1 MRLIK
6 NLLGKLIRLLY
17 RLVYRL
23 IPCQNDTVLFISFHG
38 RGYSD
43 NPMALHKY
51 MSTHLKYKKYEC
63 IFVIKNK
70 KKKNFEFKNVK
81 LLNISVSLIF
91 TI

>member
-1 MRLIK
+1 MEVMMRLIK

-51 MSTHLKYKKYEC
+51 VYA
-63 IFVIKNK
+63 
-70 KKKNFEFKNVK
+70 FKVSK
-81 LLNISVSLIF
+81 ISMYF
-91 TI
+91 CY

>member
-1 MRLIK
+1 MEVMMRLIK

-51 MSTHLKYKKYEC
+51 MSTHLKYQKYRC
-63 IFVIKNK
+63 IFAIKNHK
-70 KKKNFEFKNVK
+70 EKRM
-81 LLNISVSLIF
+81 
-91 TI
+91 